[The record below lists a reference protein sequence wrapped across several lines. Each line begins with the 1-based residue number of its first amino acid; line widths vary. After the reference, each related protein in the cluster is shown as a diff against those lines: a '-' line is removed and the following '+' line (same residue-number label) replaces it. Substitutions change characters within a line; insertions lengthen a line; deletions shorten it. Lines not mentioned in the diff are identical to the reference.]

1 MGRERRKGGSIGAV
15 TYEAKKKK
23 ENLDRWVAKVD
34 NRFGYEKWTKT
45 KGFIKTKR
53 NGHKGGVYVSSLMN
67 LKKKA
72 KFAS

>member
-1 MGRERRKGGSIGAV
+1 VGRERRKGGSIGAV

-45 KGFIKTKR
+45 KGFIKTKSLQ
-53 NGHKGGVYVSSLMN
+53 GG
-67 LKKKA
+67 A
-72 KFAS
+72 